1 MPLAGRTGSGA
12 IRARG
17 CRQAGACKHAP
28 ARGCG
33 QALRSAH
40 FTQVSCASRPG
51 AAPLGCPGLPL
62 LSQPSGAR
70 TQAPALRVFSP
81 SVPVKPSPSEQDPG
95 PTSPEPGAGRD
106 SHLPAR
112 GCPSSRFFPGRQ
124 ETDPARTAT
133 GGAPHIAALA
143 SAHRP
148 WPPPPQNHSAG
159 RPSAH
164 LHAPPPGTPPSSLVC
179 GSGLRPQTR
188 EEAKPASP
196 VPPQRAADS
205 SRASRRR
212 PRRGR
217 ALVEGQRDRSPRRVL
232 AALRWGSPLRCAA
245 GLEGAAA
252 ARPVPG
258 TLPRTSPRAA
268 SRVAGGAARGAGT
281 RRRSLWPPW
290 GRSHLRG
297 RGERL
302 SDHNLTN
309 EESTLRKKVER
320 RTGKE

>member
-1 MPLAGRTGSGA
+1 MGQSEQGDAGKRAPASTPQLADVAKPCARPTLHRFPVPLAPAPRLLAAQDYLSSPNP
-12 IRARG
+12 RAPGLRL
-17 CRQAGACKHAP
+17 
-28 ARGCG
+28 
-33 QALRSAH
+33 LRSASSH
-40 FTQVSCASRPG
+40 RQSRSNRPLRSRTPVLPPRSLAPAAIAISLLG
-51 AAPLGCPGLPL
+51 AAPAAGSSLGDRRQTL
-62 LSQPSGAR
+62 LAQRLVAPHTSQPL
-70 TQAPALRVFSP
+70 Q
-81 SVPVKPSPSEQDPG
+81 
-95 PTSPEPGAGRD
+95 
-106 SHLPAR
+106 
-112 GCPSSRFFPGRQ
+112 
-124 ETDPARTAT
+124 ARTAPGPHHPRT
-133 GGAPHIAALA
+133 ILPGVPALTCTLRRRGHRLALWCAAPGFVR
-143 SAHRP
+143 RP
-148 WPPPPQNHSAG
+148 G
-159 RPSAH
+159 RRQSP
-164 LHAPPPGTPPSSLVC
+164 L
-179 GSGLRPQTR
+179 LR
-188 EEAKPASP
+188 S
-196 VPPQRAADS
+196 PPQRAADS